1 VALFWIVQITVN
13 SQIKLNR
20 MSQSTEHIECLIIGS
35 GPAGYT
41 AAIYA
46 ARADLKPVIYQGMQ
60 PGGQLTTTT
69 EVENFPGYPEGVTGP
84 EMMEELKKQAE
95 RFGTDTRW
103 GMITEVDTT
112 ARPFRVKDEDG
123 REILAETIIVATG
136 ATAKYLGLESEERFK
151 GGGVSACATCDGF
164 FYKGKDVAV
173 VGGGDTAAEEASYL
187 AKLCRKVYLIVR
199 RDELRASKA
208 MQKRVLNTPNIEVLW
223 NHETKE
229 LFGEES
235 GFMKTLKGAVLVNN
249 KTHEER
255 VIDIDGFFVAIGH
268 KPNSDLFSGMLDMD
282 ETGYIITKPDSTATN
297 IPGIFACGDV
307 QDKVFRQAVTAAGTG
322 CMAALEAERF
332 LAAQNDLSK

>member
-1 VALFWIVQITVN
+1 
-13 SQIKLNR
+13 
-20 MSQSTEHIECLIIGS
+20 MSTNPQHVECLIIGS

-46 ARADLKPVIYQGMQ
+46 ARADMHPVMYMGIQ

-69 EVENFPGYPEGVTGP
+69 EVENFPGYPEGITGP
-84 EMMEELKKQAE
+84 DMMEQLKQQAE
-95 RFGTDTRW
+95 RFGTDIRW
-103 GMITEVDTT
+103 GMVTEVD
-112 ARPFRVKDEDG
+112 ASQRPFKVKADDG
-123 REILAETIIVATG
+123 AEIIAETIIIATG
-136 ATAKYLGLESEERFK
+136 ATAKYLGLPSEEEFK

-173 VGGGDTAAEEASYL
+173 VGGGDTAAEEATYL

-208 MQKRVLNTPNIEVLW
+208 MQKRVMNTPNIEILW

-229 LFGEES
+229 LFGEKS
-235 GFMKTLKGAVLVNN
+235 GFMKTLKGAVLKNN
-249 KTHEER
+249 KTGEER

-268 KPNSDLFSGMLDMD
+268 KPNSELFHGVLDMD

-297 IPGIFACGDV
+297 VPGIFACGDV

-332 LAAQNDLSK
+332 LAAQND